1 MPKRIL
7 VLVGSPRK
15 GGNTELLADAFL
27 EGARESG
34 NTVTK
39 YHVRGKSLMPC
50 VDCQYC
56 YTHSGCALIDGMD
69 EVYKLLS
76 ETDLLVFASP
86 VYFWGFPAQLKAL
99 IDPLHN
105 PARKKLPH
113 PLHRAFGRGEDD
125 EEECSARS
133 EKRISPSRIP
143 RLGGPRDGLGGGLKE
158 KGAIVENAALD
169 RARVTRQEHHIK
181 KTR

>member
-1 MPKRIL
+1 MAKRIL

-34 NTVTK
+34 NAVTK
-39 YHVRGKSLMPC
+39 YCLRGKTIMPC

-56 YTHSGCALIDGMD
+56 YTHSGCALMDGMD

-99 IDPLHN
+99 IDRLHN
-105 PARKKLPH
+105 PARSTYPI
-113 PLHRAFGRGEDD
+113 RATALLTVAEDD
-125 EEECSARS
+125 DEAIFDLIRKTHLSIADYLGWEDKGMVAVGGVKDRGDIAGNVGLEHAR
-133 EKRISPSRIP
+133 
-143 RLGGPRDGLGGGLKE
+143 RLGKSI
-158 KGAIVENAALD
+158 A
-169 RARVTRQEHHIK
+169 
-181 KTR
+181 